1 LKEIRHDRRELR
13 QDQADLGAARREL
26 KQDLRNR

>member
-13 QDQADLGAARREL
+13 QDQAALDAARREL
-26 KQDLRNR
+26 KQDLRKR

>member
-1 LKEIRHDRRELR
+1 LKEIRQDRIELR
-13 QDQADLGAARREL
+13 QDQDALDAARREL